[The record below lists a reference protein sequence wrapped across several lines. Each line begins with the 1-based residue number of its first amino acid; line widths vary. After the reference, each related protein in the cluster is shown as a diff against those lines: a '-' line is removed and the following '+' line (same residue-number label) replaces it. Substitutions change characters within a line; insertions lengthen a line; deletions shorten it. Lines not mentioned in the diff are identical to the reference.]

1 VPDRIRALT
10 VIATD
15 PSAAAAALHATLD
28 WEIEADLGTFAS
40 LTPPS
45 GIPLWLN
52 APADGEAASSGVVLH
67 LAADDVDAAHAS
79 AIRRGARSMRTPQ
92 DMDFGERS
100 AWVRLPELPGV
111 ILDFS
116 HPIAPSPVG
125 PTTTGESTGGA
136 ADASDAPDVAPV
148 EIRLA
153 AHGDVTAIRDF
164 GANVLPAHYGPI
176 IGAEAARGQVDTWW
190 THDAIA
196 QSVAE
201 GRHILAVR
209 AGEIVGVAERGR
221 YGEDH
226 VLFKLYLSPEARGLG
241 LGPRLIEATI
251 AELPSTASRL
261 LTEHFAGNTRA
272 AAFYAREGFAEE
284 RVEQHPSGD
293 RARDTVWRV
302 RELEPTRE
310 D

>member
-1 VPDRIRALT
+1 MGPPPGAAGGDPRLLAPD
-10 VIATD
+10 
-15 PSAAAAALHATLD
+15 
-28 WEIEADLGTFAS
+28 
-40 LTPPS
+40 
-45 GIPLWLN
+45 
-52 APADGEAASSGVVLH
+52 
-67 LAADDVDAAHAS
+67 
-79 AIRRGARSMRTPQ
+79 
-92 DMDFGERS
+92 
-100 AWVRLPELPGV
+100 
-111 ILDFS
+111 
-116 HPIAPSPVG
+116 SPVRRRPHDDG
-125 PTTTGESTGGA
+125 REHGQGRPT
-136 ADASDAPDVAPV
+136 SDAPDVAPV

-153 AHGDVTAIRDF
+153 ASGDVTAIRDF
-164 GANVLPAHYGPI
+164 GAEVLPAHYGPI
-176 IGAEAARGQVDTWW
+176 IGAEAAQGQVDTWW